1 MVLGIVQKAIA
12 YTKEVQ
18 DIGLFG
24 VMADSRLF
32 AAFSGSPFY
41 YVMLPFI
48 GILLT
53 LSAAI
58 SGYQLALAEN
68 KNFDKWFG
76 FIMSGVGAVLASVSL
91 YGSVIASALNLT
103 FAAGPW
109 LFLSS
114 VVLAGLH
121 QGIMLGINAYRAYE
135 SLSGSVQRMHY
146 IQASLNNAFILG
158 LLTAVS
164 GAITFVMLTP
174 VAPVLGT
181 ACALTALLI
190 TGVNLVWRMIP
201 HNWKLSIKEFF
212 HLNKPI
218 VITIDQ
224 LDLSSIKT
232 DIPDLR
238 ATLSISSQRLF
249 SQIEYCSVLK
259 SMELSQAHVYIKD
272 IINRKIELLNSS
284 STPQNEKN
292 IQKADLLMHLS
303 TQLDGKQSISKAE
316 LLSAYPLAFQSF
328 WAEKGEVEQIFDAVM
343 VLQDKYEPV
352 INDDDAHQSEFI
364 QSCV

>member
-1 MVLGIVQKAIA
+1 MILGIIQKAIA

-18 DIGLFG
+18 EVGLFG

-58 SGYQLALAEN
+58 SGYQLAIAEN

-76 FIMSGVGAVLASVSL
+76 FIVSGLCAVLASVSL
-91 YGSVIASALNLT
+91 YGAVIASAMKVT

-109 LFLSS
+109 FFLSS

-121 QGIMLGINAYRAYE
+121 QAIMLGINAYRAYE
-135 SLSGSVQRMHY
+135 SLSGSAQRMHF
-146 IQASLNNAFILG
+146 IQAALNNAFILG
-158 LLTAVS
+158 LLTAIS

-174 VAPVLGT
+174 VAPFLGT
-181 ACALTALLI
+181 ACALTAVLL

-201 HNWKLSIKEFF
+201 YNWKLSIKELF

-218 VITIDQ
+218 VINIDQ
-224 LDLSSIKT
+224 LDLSALKI
-232 DIPDLR
+232 DIPDLS
-238 ATLSISSQRLF
+238 ATISISSQRLF
-249 SQIEYCSVLK
+249 SQIEYSSVLK
-259 SMELSQAHVYIKD
+259 TMELSQAHVYIKD

-284 STPQNEKN
+284 STPKNDKN
-292 IQKADLLMHLS
+292 IQKLNLLTQLS
-303 TQLDGKQSISKAE
+303 TQLNDKQLISKAD
-316 LLSAYPLAFQSF
+316 LLSTYPLAFQSF
-328 WAEKGEVEQIFDAVM
+328 WSEKGDVEQIFDAVLS
-343 VLQDKYEPV
+343 LQDKHEPGL
-352 INDDDAHQSEFI
+352 NDKEEHQTEFLQPCI
-364 QSCV
+364 